1 MYRQTQIKVLK
12 KKSITKCFQK
22 KKTKINEKIN
32 MSKKIK
38 IKKGGSYTS
47 RKSQRK

>member
-1 MYRQTQIKVLK
+1 MYRYTLIKVLK

-22 KKTKINEKIN
+22 EKTKINEKIN
-32 MSKKIK
+32 MSKKK
-38 IKKGGSYTS
+38 KKKGGSYTS